1 MLRNFIKL
9 GLIGA
14 VCMAIGIAFKIPS
27 SEYTSLRTW
36 LIAIGVVAVVL
47 VVCGVFSLIG
57 TLLAGRDRWGRWR
70 EIDIDINQIPPPP

>member
-9 GLIGA
+9 GLVGA
-14 VCMAIGIAFKIPS
+14 FCMAISMAFMIPL

-36 LIAIGVVAVVL
+36 LIAIGCVAGVF
-47 VVCGVFSLIG
+47 VVCGLFSIIC

-70 EIDIDINQIPPPP
+70 EIDIDQIQTPPLP